1 MSEASAVY
9 GNPHPWGLSLTVV
22 DLRGAI
28 YSLYERRLRA
38 HLEGLPVPQHVAIMI
53 DGNRRWA
60 RAAGFD
66 DVSQG
71 HVVGARHIADLLGWC
86 TEVGVAHVTVWLLST
101 DNLRRPP
108 NELEPLLRIIAG
120 VADELSA
127 PGRPW
132 RMNVVGAL
140 DLLPAET
147 AEALKRAEERTA
159 ERDGLTGIQRL
170 FLNWAYVWRTKRR
183 KELALQYL
191 TTDPHSPPEFRANIA
206 GNLTEF
212 HEAFGTK
219 PGDGMWL
226 EPDQRVRIW

>member
-38 HLEGLPVPQHVAIMI
+38 HLEGLPVPQHIAIMI

-86 TEVGVAHVTVWLLST
+86 TEAGVAHVTVWLLST

-108 NELEPLLRIIAG
+108 AELEPLLRIIAG

-132 RMNVVGAL
+132 RMNVVGEL
-140 DLLPAET
+140 DLLNPPRVARD
-147 AEALKRAEERTA
+147 LA
-159 ERDGLTGIQRL
+159 ERIPRAQMVVLPGIGHMPHVEDQMAFRRAIDQ
-170 FLNWAYVWRTKRR
+170 FLDQPKTQLDRAG
-183 KELALQYL
+183 
-191 TTDPHSPPEFRANIA
+191 SPS
-206 GNLTEF
+206 
-212 HEAFGTK
+212 
-219 PGDGMWL
+219 
-226 EPDQRVRIW
+226 